1 VQVVGEDSLNR
12 GLVGDQKG
20 EGKASTC
27 EDAKHWVHVSA
38 EEVSRGHDAKL
49 CYVAEGEG
57 LDVCLLLRCDKAH
70 LGSTSGIAQR
80 HKGCPRGLISKE
92 NDAMRCCDM

>member
-27 EDAKHWVHVSA
+27 EDAEHWVHVSA
-38 EEVSRGHDAKL
+38 EEVSRGHDVMW
-49 CYVAEGEG
+49 C
-57 LDVCLLLRCDKAH
+57 CLANSEALEKC
-70 LGSTSGIAQR
+70 
-80 HKGCPRGLISKE
+80 
-92 NDAMRCCDM
+92 